1 MAYLTYF
8 ELKSGSTGVK
18 PIEWDQLMA
27 EIDVQLEVAEG
38 TNARFPVWLSE
49 VSSEIDDTLRRR
61 YTVPFA
67 DPPPNAVKAWC
78 RALLVEKYAIERVIP
93 GSTEAQDQGVYGLAK
108 LARDAMQR
116 AANANEPAHPELPL
130 RADLPSSSGVT
141 LGGPLCFASNTI
153 QGYFDEQQRIRD
165 EEGW

>member
-38 TNARFPVWLSE
+38 TNARFPVWLDE
-49 VSSEIDDTLRRR
+49 VESEINDTLRKR
-61 YTVPFA
+61 YAIPFA
-67 DPPPNAVKAWC
+67 SPPPNAVKAWC

-93 GSTEAQDQGVYGLAK
+93 GSTETQDAGVYGQAK

-141 LGGPLCFASNTI
+141 LGGTFVHEDTSAHAA
-153 QGYFDEQQRIRD
+153 YERISGR
-165 EEGW
+165 WHL